1 MLPFRWRLIGFWA
14 LLALLTAIAY
24 ALPIDQPTT
33 DLISDVSFSIGALML
48 VASALSASRKVDGLD
63 RIAWAAVGVS
73 LLVTTIVFVTTPPST
88 SGSTTSALLLAPVVA
103 LAVLATILL
112 FGRHALSRLGL
123 ARAMFDTAWLTSG
136 LLTAFW
142 VVAIQPIPD
151 MVSSDAELFLLVC
164 FPVIAIAAG
173 VLTITLLPHS
183 AGSARWS
190 LASFGGG
197 AAVLAVAGETHLR
210 LAHTGDLVFGT
221 WYDYLWT
228 VGLCLLG
235 IATADPTMGKRLVPA
250 TPRVET
256 QQIVTLVPIVLAVG
270 TVIFYGWER
279 VPPLLGLSMLVLL
292 GLRITLL
299 MAELGSMADQLHYQ
313 ANHDELTGLMNRRAL
328 LAQFRDPKGSS
339 QGLTVLYIDLDGF
352 KSVNDQFGHAAG
364 DTILAAVG
372 WRLSQTV
379 RPSDAVA
386 RLGGDEFVV
395 ITDSPDARALAS
407 RIRDTITQPVPWA
420 DTRLLVG
427 CSVGLAHGS
436 RSASSLL
443 AEADAALYEAKNQG
457 RNTICERLVGSAL
470 QDG

>member
-14 LLALLTAIAY
+14 LLALITAIGY

-33 DLISDVSFSIGALML
+33 DLISDASFSIGALML
-48 VASALSASRKVDGLD
+48 VFSALSASRKVDGLD
-63 RIAWAAVGVS
+63 RIAWTAVGVS
-73 LLVTTIVFVTTPPST
+73 LLVTTIVFVATPPSS
-88 SGSTTSALLLAPVVA
+88 SGSTTAALLLAPVVA

-123 ARAMFDTAWLTSG
+123 ARAIFDTAWLTSG

-142 VVAIQPIPD
+142 VIAIQPLPE

-164 FPVIAIAAG
+164 FPVIAIAAS

-197 AAVLAVAGETHLR
+197 AAILAVAGETHLR

-228 VGLCLLG
+228 IGLCLLG

-256 QQIVTLVPIVLAVG
+256 QQVVTLVPIALAVG
-270 TVIFYGWER
+270 TVVVYGWER
-279 VPPLLGLSMLVLL
+279 VPPVLGLTMLVLL

-328 LAQFRDPKGSS
+328 MARLRDPRNTES
-339 QGLTVLYIDLDGF
+339 LAVLYLDLDGF
-352 KSVNDQFGHAAG
+352 KSVNDRFGHAAG
-364 DTILAAVG
+364 DAVLTAVG
-372 WRLSQTV
+372 WRLAQTV
-379 RPSDAVA
+379 RATDAVA

-395 ITDSPDARALAS
+395 VTASSDAPALAE
-407 RIRDTITQPVPWA
+407 RIREAVTQPVPWA
-420 DTRLLVG
+420 DTRLPVG
-427 CSVGLAHGS
+427 CSVGMARGS
-436 RSASSLL
+436 RSAEALL
-443 AEADAALYEAKNQG
+443 AEADAALYEAKHQG
-457 RNTICERLVGSAL
+457 RNTIRERVEL
-470 QDG
+470 

>member
-1 MLPFRWRLIGFWA
+1 MLAIRWRLIGFWA
-14 LLALLTAIAY
+14 LLAFATGVAY
-24 ALPIDQPTT
+24 ALPINQPVT
-33 DLISDVSFSIGALML
+33 DIISDGSFAVGALML
-48 VASALSASRKVDGLD
+48 VLSALSASRKVTGLD
-63 RIAWAAVGVS
+63 RVAWTAVGVS
-73 LLVTTIVFVTTPPST
+73 LLVTTIVFVATPPSA

-123 ARAMFDTAWLTSG
+123 VRALFDTAWLTSG

-142 VVAIQPIPD
+142 VIAIQPLPAL
-151 MVSSDAELFLLVC
+151 VNSDAELFLLVC

-190 LASFGGG
+190 LASFGAG

-228 VGLCLLG
+228 IGLCLLG
-235 IATADPTMGKRLVPA
+235 IATADPTMGRRLVPA
-250 TPRVET
+250 TPKVQT
-256 QQIVTLVPIVLAVG
+256 QQVVTLVPIVLAVG
-270 TVIFYGWER
+270 TVAVYGWER

-292 GLRITLL
+292 GLRITLM
-299 MAELGSMADQLHYQ
+299 MAELGSMAEQLQHQ

-328 LAQFRDPKGSS
+328 LAKFREPKASRRD
-339 QGLTVLYIDLDGF
+339 LTVLYIDLDGF
-352 KSVNDQFGHAAG
+352 KSVNDRYGHAAG
-364 DTILAAVG
+364 DAVLTAVG

-379 RPSDAVA
+379 RPTDAVA

-395 ITDSPDARALAS
+395 VTTSDDAPAMAG
-407 RIRDTITQPVPWA
+407 RIQDAITQPVPWG

-427 CSVGLAHGS
+427 CSVGLARGL
-436 RSASSLL
+436 RSAESLL
-443 AEADAALYEAKNQG
+443 AEADAALYEAKNEG
-457 RNTICERLVGSAL
+457 RNTIRERMVL
-470 QDG
+470 